1 MGNEVEF
8 AKYLNELAGRVWV
21 PHSIEAALAVAWVPV
36 LLLGVL
42 GAVLLWR
49 AYWTLRQSTAIPV
62 VRVFILIGYALV
74 ALLLFEVTA
83 ALWQVQQ
90 PSDAVRALRWIL
102 PYEAL
107 AFALVAVM
115 GIVWAVKGFL
125 PRRREKKTDQ
135 AASHAVAQ
143 AAGN

>member
-1 MGNEVEF
+1 M
-8 AKYLNELAGRVWV
+8 
-21 PHSIEAALAVAWVPV
+21 
-36 LLLGVL
+36 LGVL

-49 AYWTLRQSTAIPV
+49 AYWTLRRSTAIPV

-107 AFALVAVM
+107 AFALVTVM

-125 PRRREKKTDQ
+125 PRRREKKIDQ
-135 AASHAVAQ
+135 AASHVVAQ
-143 AAGN
+143 AASN